1 MKKFLLIFLLLVV
14 SGITYAQQYKSHKVT
29 KGENVYRIAKR
40 YNTTPE
46 AIYKINPTAKDGIS
60 EGEILAVPVLSDQE
74 YKTHVVEKGDTVYS
88 LSKKYNI
95 SVETIYL
102 LNPEAD
108 KGINLD
114 QILNVGKIDKKDIAT
129 LDTNKEEGKDA
140 VLDSLKIVPEE
151 QKIIRFITHKVKKKE
166 TLYGIAKNYKITV
179 EDIKKNNKRLYSEQ
193 IRKKDK
199 LRIPVF
205 AKESV
210 SNENSKV
217 LTDSRLSTTTRYTL
231 KPKDTKYS
239 IARRHGITMDELE
252 QLNPNMNSGFP
263 VGMQITVPTSV
274 FVSLKDAVQPGFE
287 LYQVKPKETIF
298 RILRRT
304 GISSDSLFKMNPYLR
319 EGLKAGMVITIPKDT
334 LTSVKGLTKE
344 RYIDLGKNLYNFAPK
359 KVAVMLPFSLD
370 TLNFEARKET
380 EGYLKNKQSL
390 RIALDLYSGILIA
403 IDSAK
408 TRGITTELT
417 VFDTQKNNNTE
428 YIKNFMNE
436 NSFES
441 TDAIIGPLYQN
452 NAEIVASELK
462 KYNTPVFSPAS
473 RKESNLYDNFF
484 QTRPTNEILQDKI
497 ISYVEKDSTSKNI
510 VIIVQQGVKYEKVK
524 KKLVTKFPNAK
535 IAKIEE
541 GNYLY
546 EVRLNKVL
554 DKNKPN
560 WIFIESNDVAM
571 ISNVIPLLNA
581 KAESHKIT
589 LFTTDK
595 NNAFDNDNIKNEHL
609 SKLHMHYPSVDKE
622 FDNKEIEEGE
632 EITPFVKRY
641 KEQYG
646 SDPNKWAIRGFDIA
660 YDILMRLGTTDNLYN
675 ASFDGTTEYV
685 ENKFN
690 YSKKLLGGYCNEAA
704 YLIKFDDDLKLS
716 VVE

>member
-1 MKKFLLIFLLLVV
+1 MKKFLLIFLLLIV
-14 SGITYAQQYKSHKVT
+14 SGVTYAQQYKSHKVA

-46 AIYKINPTAKDGIS
+46 AIYKINPTAKEGIS
-60 EGEILAVPVLSDQE
+60 EGEILAIPVLSDQE
-74 YKTHVVEKGDTVYS
+74 YKIHVVEKGDTVYS

-108 KGINLD
+108 KGINLG
-114 QILNVGKIDKKDIAT
+114 QILNVGKIDKKNT
-129 LDTNKEEGKDA
+129 TRLDDNKEGGKDA
-140 VLDSLKIVPEE
+140 VLDSLKTIPEK
-151 QKIIRFITHKVKKKE
+151 QKIIRYITHKVKKKE
-166 TLYGIAKNYKITV
+166 TLYSIAKNYKITV

-205 AKESV
+205 ASESTG
-210 SNENSKV
+210 SEPAKI
-217 LTDSRLSTTTRYTL
+217 LTDSRLSTTTRYTI

-239 IARRHGITMDELE
+239 IARRHGITINELE
-252 QLNPNMNSGFP
+252 QLNPNINSEFP

-334 LTSVKGLTKE
+334 LAISKSLSKE
-344 RYIDLGKNLYNFAPK
+344 KYVDLGKNLYNFSPK
-359 KVAVMLPFSLD
+359 KIAVMLPFGLD

-380 EGYLKNKQSL
+380 EGYLKSKQSL

-428 YIKNFMNE
+428 YVKGLIAENDFKN
-436 NSFES
+436 

-452 NAEIVASELK
+452 NAEIVASQLK
-462 KYNTPVFSPAS
+462 KYNTPIFSPAS
-473 RKESNLYDNFF
+473 RKESELYNNIF

-497 ISYVEKDSTSKNI
+497 ISFVEKDSTSKNI
-510 VIIVQQGVKYEKVK
+510 VIIVQQGAKYEEVK
-524 KKLVTKFPNAK
+524 KKLVAKFPDAK

-560 WIFIESNDVAM
+560 WVFLESDDVAM

-595 NNAFDNDNIKNEHL
+595 NNAFDDDNIKNEHL

-622 FDNKEIEEGE
+622 FDNKEE
-632 EITPFVKRY
+632 EITPFIERY
-641 KEQYG
+641 KKQYG

-660 YDILMRLGTTDNLYN
+660 YDILMRLGTSDNIYN
-675 ASFDGTTEYV
+675 AAFDGTTEYV
-685 ENKFN
+685 KNKFN
-690 YSKKLLGGYCNEAA
+690 YSKKLLGGYSNQAA
-704 YLIKFDDDLKLS
+704 YLVKFDDELKLS